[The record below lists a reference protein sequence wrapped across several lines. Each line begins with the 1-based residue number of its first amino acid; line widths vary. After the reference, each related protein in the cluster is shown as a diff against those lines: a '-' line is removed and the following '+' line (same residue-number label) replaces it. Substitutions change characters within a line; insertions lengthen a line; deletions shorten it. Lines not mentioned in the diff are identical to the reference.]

1 MSEEAPKAEEPETPF
16 GNELLIVAAAGTA
29 LTTLFHAPA
38 FYNFFTQWQAIAASG
53 VTGDDF
59 WAPLQV
65 RLRVQQLFTP
75 APRARAR
82 ART

>member
-1 MSEEAPKAEEPETPF
+1 LVDSEEVAKAEEPTEETPF

-29 LTTLFHAPA
+29 LTTVFHAPA
-38 FYNFFTQWQAIAASG
+38 FYTFFTQWQAIAASG

-65 RLRVQQLFTP
+65 RVR
-75 APRARAR
+75 APRLGPPA
-82 ART
+82 